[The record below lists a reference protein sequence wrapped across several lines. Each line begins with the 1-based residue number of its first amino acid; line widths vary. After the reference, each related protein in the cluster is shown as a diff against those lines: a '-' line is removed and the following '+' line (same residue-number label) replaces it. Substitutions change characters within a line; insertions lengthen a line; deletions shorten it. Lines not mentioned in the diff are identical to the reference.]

1 MTNNANFILSL
12 HIKIDNTKYE
22 LRNLNRLRAHKT
34 FINWIESLCLANSI
48 TYYRITKDCIL
59 PTNYLYNVKHGYY
72 QYSISLDV
80 IMLISNRYNYPFN
93 LTDFLA

>member
-1 MTNNANFILSL
+1 MTNNGKIILSL

-22 LRNLNRLRAHKT
+22 IRNLNRLRAHKT
-34 FINWIESLCLANSI
+34 FINWIDSLCISNGI

-80 IMLISNRYNYPFN
+80 IMLISKQYNYPF
-93 LTDFLA
+93 LLSDYLA